1 MDYNNIIEMWK
12 FTRAKFTEKIEKI
25 DEADL
30 TLKLDKAS
38 IGEIIYHTAEAEYIF
53 ADWFLGRKLN
63 QPFPINI
70 TKDKSA
76 LLKFLQEANEDL
88 ITTMEILPKE
98 KWTEKIPSKMGEST
112 PAEAIGRLIYHA
124 GIHAGQIT
132 IIQQQ
137 CKRTKN

>member
-1 MDYNNIIEMWK
+1 MYYNNIIEMWK
-12 FTRAKFTEKIEKI
+12 ITRAKFTEKIEKF

-53 ADWFLGRKLN
+53 ADWFFVRKLN
-63 QPFPINI
+63 QALPINI
-70 TKDKSA
+70 TKNKSE
-76 LLKFLQEANEDL
+76 LLKLLQEANEDL
-88 ITTMEILPKE
+88 IKTMENLPKE
-98 KWTEKIPSKMGEST
+98 KLAEKIQSKMGEST

-124 GIHAGQIT
+124 GIHSGQIT

-137 CKRTKN
+137 CK